1 MEEILRGTSLR
12 LTNRA
17 RDQLELFVRRVSTV
31 MIAVD
36 HMPFDLVEDMPEVL
50 GIPGLKSQP
59 RLDS

>member
-1 MEEILRGTSLR
+1 
-12 LTNRA
+12 
-17 RDQLELFVRRVSTV
+17 